1 MYIRLAQ
8 SSELKGKAALL
19 CWSLFFFSSRR
30 RHTRLQGDWSSDVC
44 SSDLEHT
51 LGLALARRGQR
62 VRLVSCQRAPIE
74 CGFYNHRYGAR
85 RPCTVCTIA
94 SRTLADAVQLPS
106 LALSDEVGRAIRA
119 DAERLTRSLMLA
131 ACRDFAWE
139 GLPLGRLVEPSVLWF
154 FNRGS

>member
-1 MYIRLAQ
+1 MPR
-8 SSELKGKAALL
+8 G
-19 CWSLFFFSSRR
+19 
-30 RHTRLQGDWSSDVC
+30 
-44 SSDLEHT
+44 
-51 LGLALARRGQR
+51 ARSG
-62 VRLVSCQRAPIE
+62 
-74 CGFYNHRYGAR
+74 YNGAR

-94 SRTLADAVQLPS
+94 SRTLADAVELPS

-154 FNRGS
+154 FNRGSLSDAHLPADSVTLVDVPAMAISSSVCRDRVRAGQPVWYLVPDGVVQYIAKQDLYRGGAT